1 MQATEPNN
9 LYSRKSFGGGG
20 GGGGASS
27 DSSSDSYEVA
37 QVTGRG
43 GVYSGSR
50 AIIEKIG
57 NNLPGATVREG
68 EELLANPEATP
79 HGHPDGDAYS
89 GYPGGDADGR

>member
-1 MQATEPNN
+1 MQATKPNN
-9 LYSRKSFGGGG
+9 LYSRISLGGGG
-20 GGGGASS
+20 GGGGG

-57 NNLPGATVREG
+57 IIY
-68 EELLANPEATP
+68 LAQQYAKERNC
-79 HGHPDGDAYS
+79 
-89 GYPGGDADGR
+89 